1 MLYKKTGK
9 RVFDWILIVIA
20 CVLLGWLML
29 LIVLMYLLLMEF
41 PLFFVQT
48 RVGQGCKTFKMWKF
62 RTLATD
68 ESLPLNGRNFAL
80 GKWLRF
86 TNLDELPQ
94 LWNIVRGEMSF
105 IGPRP
110 LPEEYLPLYSDVE
123 NKRHEIKP
131 GITGWAQV
139 NGRNSIP
146 WKKKFELD
154 VYYVNHLSFKLD
166 LLIMIK
172 TLRLVLSFRKDVSL
186 SEEKFKGIYPK
197 NNLKIDE

>member
-20 CVLLGWLML
+20 CVLLGWLVL
-29 LIVLMYLLLMEF
+29 LIVLMYILLMEF

-48 RVGQGCKTFKMWKF
+48 RVGHGCKTFKMWKF
-62 RTLATD
+62 RTLAAD
-68 ESLPLNGRNFAL
+68 ESLPLAERNFML

-110 LPEEYLPLYSDVE
+110 LPEEYLPLYSE
-123 NKRHEIKP
+123 AQNKRHEVKP

-166 LLIMIK
+166 LLIMVK
-172 TLRLVLSFRKDVSL
+172 TLLLVLSFRKDVSL
-186 SEEKFKGIYPK
+186 REEKFKGIYPK
-197 NNLKIDE
+197 NNLKI